1 MSELNNFVGE
11 RTWTDPCPFRY
22 HCCYASEERGS
33 IYLDSMQLVIKVVI
47 LGIEVRFVLSETNVE
62 PLLEVK
68 ALVGKAVGPEHRY
81 V

>member
-1 MSELNNFVGE
+1 
-11 RTWTDPCPFRY
+11 
-22 HCCYASEERGS
+22 
-33 IYLDSMQLVIKVVI
+33 MQLVIKVVI